1 MIDPGNRMST
11 ALNVGSL
18 VGGVSFADS
27 LNRETMDNV
36 DFYRVTLDRSSRL
49 NVSLFKSATVNLN
62 IIRDFNN
69 NDIVD
74 SNEAVG
80 QITNFGGRDESIDAE
95 LPAGTYFIS
104 VGLSESTAIGSRAT
118 DYSLTLTN
126 TPVGTLTIDPG
137 NQMSQALDIGV
148 LNGSRTFSEYAGNSR
163 LDAIDFYRF
172 TLAQPTDVS
181 LTLSGT
187 TKSILVNLIQDRN
200 NNNVVE
206 RNETI
211 ASRGTSTR
219 SISSEPVSI
228 NQALQPGTYFVE
240 ISDGVGD
247 RGSNYALNFFTPGAT
262 AVPFG
267 PNGTFFNLSNDGDT
281 ITIDPAK
288 VGNLSVRGLD
298 GDDVIQGSSS
308 NDVINGNTGSDIL
321 LGADGNDTLFGGR
334 DADRIEGN
342 VGNDLISG
350 NLGNDTLY
358 GGAGNDIVRGGRDS
372 DLIFG
377 GEGNDQLV
385 GDVGKDTLT
394 GDAGNDLFILRV
406 NAPGSSVADAD
417 IIADFTAG
425 QDAIVLT
432 NGLGFSGIALD
443 ASGSNTA
450 IRIVTTGQILGIVSG
465 VQPAALSAGNF
476 TTLPGDF

>member
-18 VGGVSFADS
+18 VGGVAFADS

-49 NVSLFKSATVNLN
+49 NVSLFNSATVDVN

-74 SNEAVG
+74 SNEAVRKF
-80 QITNFGGRDESIDAE
+80 TNFGNSDDSIDAE

-104 VGLSESTAIGSRAT
+104 VGLLNSSIGSRAT

-126 TPVGTLTIDPG
+126 TPVGTLTVDPG
-137 NQMSQALDIGV
+137 NQMSQSLDIGI
-148 LNGSRTFSEYAGNSR
+148 LNRSRTFSEYAGNST
-163 LDAIDFYRF
+163 LDPIDFYRF

-187 TKSILVNLIQDRN
+187 TQSILVKLIQDRN

-206 RNETI
+206 SNETI
-211 ASRGTSTR
+211 AGRSTSTR
-219 SISSEPVSI
+219 SISSEPVSV

-240 ISDGVGD
+240 ISDGVGN
-247 RGSNYALNFFTPGAT
+247 RGSNYTLNFFTPGAT

-267 PNGTFFNLSNDGDT
+267 PDGTFFNLSNDSDT
-281 ITIDPAK
+281 ITIDPTK
-288 VGNLSVRGLD
+288 VGNLLVRGLD
-298 GDDVIQGSSS
+298 GDDVMQGSSS
-308 NDVINGNTGSDIL
+308 NDLVNGNAGSDIL

-342 VGNDLISG
+342 AGDDLISG

-358 GGAGNDIVRGGRDS
+358 GGAGNDIVRGGQND
-372 DLIFG
+372 DLLFG

-385 GDVGKDTLT
+385 GDRGKDTLT

-406 NAPGSSVADAD
+406 NASGSSVADAD

-450 IRIVTTGQILGIVSG
+450 IRIVTTGQILGVVSG

>member
-18 VGGVSFADS
+18 VGGVAFADS

-36 DFYRVTLDRSSRL
+36 DFYRVILDRSSRL
-49 NVSLFKSATVNLN
+49 NVSLFNSATVDVN

-74 SNEAVG
+74 SNEAVRKF
-80 QITNFGGRDESIDAE
+80 TNFGNSDDSIDAE

-104 VGLSESTAIGSRAT
+104 VGLLNSSIGSRAT

-126 TPVGTLTIDPG
+126 TPVGTLTVDPG
-137 NQMSQALDIGV
+137 NQMSQALDIGI
-148 LNGSRTFSEYAGNSR
+148 LNRSRTFSEYAGNSR
-163 LDAIDFYRF
+163 LDPIDFYRF

-181 LTLSGT
+181 LTLSGVT
-187 TKSILVNLIQDRN
+187 QSILVNLIQDRN

-211 ASRGTSTR
+211 ASRRTSN
-219 SISSEPVSI
+219 EPVSI

-247 RGSNYALNFFTPGAT
+247 RGSNYTLNFFTPGAS

-267 PNGTFFNLSNDGDT
+267 PDGTFFNLSNDGDT

-288 VGNLSVRGLD
+288 VGNLLVRGLD

-308 NDVINGNTGSDIL
+308 NDLVNGNVGSDIL

-385 GDVGKDTLT
+385 GDIGKDTLT

-450 IRIVTTGQILGIVSG
+450 IRIVTTGQILGVVSG